1 MNCKK
6 VELNRERERESTV
19 KKRKREKKIRRNG
32 CCYGSEWRLKS
43 GDDDDVEGERS

>member
-1 MNCKK
+1 
-6 VELNRERERESTV
+6 V

-32 CCYGSEWRLKS
+32 CFYGSERRLKR